1 MKTASP
7 TLRDRACI
15 VGIGHTEFSQHSGR
29 STLQL
34 AAEASLAA
42 IVSRVEDGARVG
54 VCLDTCHLFA
64 AGYDIRSA
72 EGYRAAMAR
81 CRRLLGL
88 RPRLLA
94 ALLATS
100 LVTLGAAAIV
110 LLPPLRVADLGC
122 GIGAESLAFASLDLK
137 VSAYEID
144 EVTSAI
150 AAYNLA
156 IFDNVEVNNQ
166 DVTKLDLE
174 QHQALFFDPARRNSK
189 ARLFNPQD
197 FAPNFDWVIEQ
208 AKKKPSGIKLGP
220 GHPHNQIP
228 QEAEAQWV
236 SVEGDLVELSLWFNE
251 TKRQDVTKSALLITK
266 DGKHELK
273 TNQKEEP
280 APTGEL
286 GQYIHEPDNAVIR
299 SHLINLLAEQTNTH
313 TIDPQ
318 IAYLT
323 GHDNITSPWLKS
335 YKIEQVLPFDRKQL
349 KAYIKQ
355 NEIGTL
361 EIKKRGADITPEEL
375 RKELAP
381 KGKNKATLIVT
392 RIGDA
397 HRAIF
402 VS

>member
-1 MKTASP
+1 MN
-7 TLRDRACI
+7 RD
-15 VGIGHTEFSQHSGR
+15 EF
-29 STLQL
+29 LQL
-34 AAEASLAA
+34 LSKEGQSLLAQIDYSTKLDIVKTITKLRAQGHDPALIANALSQAKLRKRAEAKFGEFAQRMFFTEDALEQA
-42 IVSRVEDGARVG
+42 SRLQV
-54 VCLDTCHLFA
+54 
-64 AGYDIRSA
+64 
-72 EGYRAAMAR
+72 
-81 CRRLLGL
+81 
-88 RPRLLA
+88 A
-94 ALLATS
+94 ALHANRFKQAG
-100 LVTLGAAAIV
+100 VTQ
-110 LLPPLRVADLGC
+110 VADLGC

-251 TKRQDVTKSALLITK
+251 TKRQDVTRSALLITK

-273 TNQKEEP
+273 TNQREEP

-299 SHLINLLAEQTNTH
+299 SHLINLLADQTNTH

-323 GHDNITSPWLKS
+323 GNDNITSPWLKS

-355 NEIGTL
+355 NDIGTL

>member
-1 MKTASP
+1 MN
-7 TLRDRACI
+7 RD
-15 VGIGHTEFSQHSGR
+15 EF
-29 STLQL
+29 LQL
-34 AAEASLAA
+34 LSKEGQSLLAQIDYSTKLDIVKTITKLRAQGHDPALIANALSQAKLRKRAEAKFGEFAERMFFTEDALEQA
-42 IVSRVEDGARVG
+42 SRLQV
-54 VCLDTCHLFA
+54 
-64 AGYDIRSA
+64 
-72 EGYRAAMAR
+72 
-81 CRRLLGL
+81 
-88 RPRLLA
+88 A
-94 ALLATS
+94 ALHANRFKQAG
-100 LVTLGAAAIV
+100 VTQ
-110 LLPPLRVADLGC
+110 VADLGC

-251 TKRQDVTKSALLITK
+251 TKRQDVTRSALLITK

-286 GQYIHEPDNAVIR
+286 GQYIHEPDNSVIR

-323 GHDNITSPWLKS
+323 GNDNITSPWLKS

>member
-1 MKTASP
+1 VN
-7 TLRDRACI
+7 RD
-15 VGIGHTEFSQHSGR
+15 EF
-29 STLQL
+29 LQL
-34 AAEASLAA
+34 LSKEGQSLLAQIDYSTKLDIVKTITKLRAQGHDPALIANALSQAKLRKRAEAKFGEFAERMFFTEDALEQA
-42 IVSRVEDGARVG
+42 SRLQV
-54 VCLDTCHLFA
+54 
-64 AGYDIRSA
+64 
-72 EGYRAAMAR
+72 
-81 CRRLLGL
+81 
-88 RPRLLA
+88 A
-94 ALLATS
+94 ALHANRFKQS
-100 LVTLGAAAIV
+100 GVTQ
-110 LLPPLRVADLGC
+110 VADLGC

-166 DVTKLDLE
+166 DVTKLALE
-174 QHQALFFDPARRNSK
+174 RHQALFFDPARRNSK
-189 ARLFNPQD
+189 ARIFNPQD

-251 TKRQDVTKSALLITK
+251 TKRQGVTRSALLITK

-273 TNQKEEP
+273 TNQREEP

-323 GHDNITSPWLKS
+323 GNDNITSPWLKS

-392 RIGDA
+392 RIGDT

>member
-1 MKTASP
+1 MN
-7 TLRDRACI
+7 RD
-15 VGIGHTEFSQHSGR
+15 EF
-29 STLQL
+29 LQL
-34 AAEASLAA
+34 LSKEGQSLLAQIDYSTKLDIVKTITKLRAQGHDPALIANALSQAKLRKRAEAKFGEFAERMFFTEDALEQA
-42 IVSRVEDGARVG
+42 SRLQV
-54 VCLDTCHLFA
+54 
-64 AGYDIRSA
+64 
-72 EGYRAAMAR
+72 
-81 CRRLLGL
+81 
-88 RPRLLA
+88 A
-94 ALLATS
+94 ALHANRFKQAE
-100 LVTLGAAAIV
+100 VTQ
-110 LLPPLRVADLGC
+110 VADLGC

-208 AKKKPSGIKLGP
+208 AKKRPSGIKLGP

-236 SVEGDLVELSLWFNE
+236 SVQGDLVELSLWFNE
-251 TKRQDVTKSALLITK
+251 TKRPNIKRSALLITPE
-266 DGKHELK
+266 GKYEL
-273 TNQKEEP
+273 NSNEPEAP
-280 APTGEL
+280 APTGPL
-286 GQYIHEPDNAVIR
+286 GEYLHEPDNAVIR
-299 SHLINLLAEQTNTH
+299 SHLINELAEQTNTH

-323 GHDNITSPWLKS
+323 GNENITSPWLKT
-335 YKIEQVLPFDRKQL
+335 YKIKETLPFDRKHL

-355 NEIGTL
+355 NEIGIL
-361 EIKKRGADITPEEL
+361 EIKKRGADITPEQL
-375 RKELAP
+375 RKELSP
-381 KGKNKATLIVT
+381 KGPNSATLIIT
-392 RIGDA
+392 RIGESHLA
-397 HRAIF
+397 LFVEPAI
-402 VS
+402 

>member
-1 MKTASP
+1 MN
-7 TLRDRACI
+7 RD
-15 VGIGHTEFSQHSGR
+15 EF
-29 STLQL
+29 LQL
-34 AAEASLAA
+34 LSKEGQSLLAQIDYSTKLDIVKTITKLRAQGHDPALIANALSQAKLRKRAEAKFGEFAERMFFTEDALEQA
-42 IVSRVEDGARVG
+42 SRLQV
-54 VCLDTCHLFA
+54 
-64 AGYDIRSA
+64 
-72 EGYRAAMAR
+72 
-81 CRRLLGL
+81 
-88 RPRLLA
+88 A
-94 ALLATS
+94 ALHANRFKQS
-100 LVTLGAAAIV
+100 GVTQ
-110 LLPPLRVADLGC
+110 VADLGC

-174 QHQALFFDPARRNSK
+174 QHQALLFDPARRNSK
-189 ARLFNPQD
+189 ARIFNPQD

-251 TKRQDVTKSALLITK
+251 TKRQDVTRSALLITK

>member
-1 MKTASP
+1 MN
-7 TLRDRACI
+7 RD
-15 VGIGHTEFSQHSGR
+15 EF
-29 STLQL
+29 LQL
-34 AAEASLAA
+34 LSKEGQSLLAQIDYSTKLDIVKTITKLRAQGHDPALIANALSQAKLRKRAEAKFGEFAERMFFTEDALEQA
-42 IVSRVEDGARVG
+42 SRLQV
-54 VCLDTCHLFA
+54 
-64 AGYDIRSA
+64 
-72 EGYRAAMAR
+72 
-81 CRRLLGL
+81 
-88 RPRLLA
+88 A
-94 ALLATS
+94 ALHANRFKQAG
-100 LVTLGAAAIV
+100 VTQ
-110 LLPPLRVADLGC
+110 VADLGC

-251 TKRQDVTKSALLITK
+251 TKRQDVTRSALLITK

-286 GQYIHEPDNAVIR
+286 GQYIHEPDNSVIR

-323 GHDNITSPWLKS
+323 GNDNITSPWLKS

-355 NEIGTL
+355 NDIGTL

>member
-1 MKTASP
+1 VN
-7 TLRDRACI
+7 RD
-15 VGIGHTEFSQHSGR
+15 EF
-29 STLQL
+29 LQL
-34 AAEASLAA
+34 LSKESQ
-42 IVSRVEDGARVG
+42 S
-54 VCLDTCHLFA
+54 
-64 AGYDIRSA
+64 
-72 EGYRAAMAR
+72 
-81 CRRLLGL
+81 
-88 RPRLLA
+88 LLA
-94 ALLATS
+94 QIDYSTKLDIVKTITKLRAQGHDPALIANALSQAKLRKRAESKFGEFAQRMFFTEDALEQAS
-100 LVTLGAAAIV
+100 RLQVAALHANRFKQAGVTQ
-110 LLPPLRVADLGC
+110 VADLGC

-236 SVEGDLVELSLWFNE
+236 SVEGDLVELDLWFNE
-251 TKRQDVTKSALLITK
+251 TKRQDVTRSALLITK

-273 TNQKEEP
+273 TNQKEEQ

-323 GHDNITSPWLKS
+323 GNDNITSPWLKS
-335 YKIEQVLPFDRKQL
+335 YKVEQVLPFDRKQL

-355 NEIGTL
+355 NDIGTL

-375 RKELAP
+375 RRELSP
-381 KGKNKATLIVT
+381 KGKNKATLIIT

-397 HRAIF
+397 HRVIF
-402 VS
+402 CASP

>member
-1 MKTASP
+1 MN
-7 TLRDRACI
+7 RD
-15 VGIGHTEFSQHSGR
+15 EF
-29 STLQL
+29 LQL
-34 AAEASLAA
+34 LSKEGQSLLAQIDYSTKLDIVKTITKLRAQGHDPALIANALSQAKLRKRAEAKFGEFAERMFFTEDALEQA
-42 IVSRVEDGARVG
+42 SRLQV
-54 VCLDTCHLFA
+54 
-64 AGYDIRSA
+64 
-72 EGYRAAMAR
+72 
-81 CRRLLGL
+81 
-88 RPRLLA
+88 A
-94 ALLATS
+94 ALHANRFKQAE
-100 LVTLGAAAIV
+100 VTQ
-110 LLPPLRVADLGC
+110 VADLGC

-208 AKKKPSGIKLGP
+208 AKKRPSGIKLGP

-251 TKRQDVTKSALLITK
+251 TKRQDVTRSALLITK

-323 GHDNITSPWLKS
+323 GNDNITSPWLKS

-397 HRAIF
+397 RRAIF

>member
-1 MKTASP
+1 VN
-7 TLRDRACI
+7 RD
-15 VGIGHTEFSQHSGR
+15 EF
-29 STLQL
+29 LQL
-34 AAEASLAA
+34 LSKEGQSLLAQIDYSTKLDIVKTITKLRAQGHDPALIANALSQAKLRKRAEAKFGEFAQRMFFTEDALEQA
-42 IVSRVEDGARVG
+42 SRLQV
-54 VCLDTCHLFA
+54 
-64 AGYDIRSA
+64 
-72 EGYRAAMAR
+72 
-81 CRRLLGL
+81 
-88 RPRLLA
+88 A
-94 ALLATS
+94 ALHANRFKQAG
-100 LVTLGAAAIV
+100 VTQ
-110 LLPPLRVADLGC
+110 VADLGC
-122 GIGAESLAFASLDLK
+122 GIGAESLAFASLELK

-166 DVTKLDLE
+166 DVTKLDLD

-251 TKRQDVTKSALLITK
+251 TKRQDVTRSALLIIK

-299 SHLINLLAEQTNTH
+299 SHLINLLAEQTKTH

-323 GHDNITSPWLKS
+323 GNDNINSPWLKS
-335 YKIEQVLPFDRKQL
+335 YKIEQILPFDRKQL

-355 NEIGTL
+355 NDIGSL

>member
-1 MKTASP
+1 VN
-7 TLRDRACI
+7 RD
-15 VGIGHTEFSQHSGR
+15 EF
-29 STLQL
+29 LQL
-34 AAEASLAA
+34 LSKEGQSLLAQNDYSTKLDIVKTITKLRAQGHDPALIANALSQAKLRKRAEAKFGEFAQRMFFTEDALEQA
-42 IVSRVEDGARVG
+42 SRLQV
-54 VCLDTCHLFA
+54 
-64 AGYDIRSA
+64 
-72 EGYRAAMAR
+72 
-81 CRRLLGL
+81 
-88 RPRLLA
+88 A
-94 ALLATS
+94 ALHANRFNQAG
-100 LVTLGAAAIV
+100 VTQ
-110 LLPPLRVADLGC
+110 VADLGC

-251 TKRQDVTKSALLITK
+251 TKRQDVTRSALLITK

-323 GHDNITSPWLKS
+323 GNDNITSPWLKS

-355 NEIGTL
+355 NDIGTL

-381 KGKNKATLIVT
+381 KGKNKATLIAT
-392 RIGDA
+392 RIGDS

-402 VS
+402 CTSP

>member
-1 MKTASP
+1 VN
-7 TLRDRACI
+7 RD
-15 VGIGHTEFSQHSGR
+15 EF
-29 STLQL
+29 LQL
-34 AAEASLAA
+34 LSKEGQSLLAQIDYSTKLDIVKTITKLRAQGHDPSLIANALSQAKLRKRAEAKFGEFAQRMFFTEDALEQA
-42 IVSRVEDGARVG
+42 SRLQV
-54 VCLDTCHLFA
+54 
-64 AGYDIRSA
+64 
-72 EGYRAAMAR
+72 
-81 CRRLLGL
+81 
-88 RPRLLA
+88 A
-94 ALLATS
+94 ALHANRFKQAGITQ
-100 LVTLGAAAIV
+100 
-110 LLPPLRVADLGC
+110 VADLGC

-208 AKKKPSGIKLGP
+208 AKKKPTGIKLGP

-251 TKRQDVTKSALLITK
+251 TKRQDVTRSALLITK

-323 GHDNITSPWLKS
+323 GNDNITSPWLKS
-335 YKIEQVLPFDRKQL
+335 YKVEQVLPFDRKQL

-355 NEIGTL
+355 NDIGTL

-397 HRAIF
+397 HKAII
-402 VS
+402 V

>member
-1 MKTASP
+1 MN
-7 TLRDRACI
+7 RD
-15 VGIGHTEFSQHSGR
+15 EF
-29 STLQL
+29 LQL
-34 AAEASLAA
+34 LSKEGQSLLAQIDYSTKLDIVKTITKLRAQGHDPALIANALSQAKLRKRAEAKFGEFAERMFFTEDALEQA
-42 IVSRVEDGARVG
+42 SRLQV
-54 VCLDTCHLFA
+54 
-64 AGYDIRSA
+64 
-72 EGYRAAMAR
+72 
-81 CRRLLGL
+81 
-88 RPRLLA
+88 A
-94 ALLATS
+94 ALHANRFKQAE
-100 LVTLGAAAIV
+100 VTQ
-110 LLPPLRVADLGC
+110 VADLGC

-208 AKKKPSGIKLGP
+208 AKKRPSGIKLGP

-251 TKRQDVTKSALLITK
+251 TKRQDVTRSALLITK

-286 GQYIHEPDNAVIR
+286 GQYIHEPDNSVIR

-323 GHDNITSPWLKS
+323 GNDNITSPWLKS

>member
-1 MKTASP
+1 MN
-7 TLRDRACI
+7 RD
-15 VGIGHTEFSQHSGR
+15 EF
-29 STLQL
+29 LQL
-34 AAEASLAA
+34 LSKEGQSLLAQIDYSTKLDIVKTITKLRAQGHDPALIANALSQAKLRKRAEAKFGEFAERMFFTEDALEQA
-42 IVSRVEDGARVG
+42 SRLQV
-54 VCLDTCHLFA
+54 
-64 AGYDIRSA
+64 
-72 EGYRAAMAR
+72 
-81 CRRLLGL
+81 
-88 RPRLLA
+88 A
-94 ALLATS
+94 ALHANRFKQAG
-100 LVTLGAAAIV
+100 VTQ
-110 LLPPLRVADLGC
+110 VADLGC

-156 IFDNVEVNNQ
+156 IFDNIEVNSQ

-208 AKKKPSGIKLGP
+208 AKKRPSGIKLGP

-251 TKRQDVTKSALLITK
+251 TKRQDVTRSALLITK

-323 GHDNITSPWLKS
+323 GNDNITSPWLKS

>member
-1 MKTASP
+1 MN
-7 TLRDRACI
+7 RD
-15 VGIGHTEFSQHSGR
+15 EF
-29 STLQL
+29 LQL
-34 AAEASLAA
+34 LSKEGQSLLAQIDYSTKLDIVKTITKLRAQGHDPALIANALSQAKLRKRAEAKFGEFAQRMFFTEDALEQA
-42 IVSRVEDGARVG
+42 SRLQV
-54 VCLDTCHLFA
+54 
-64 AGYDIRSA
+64 
-72 EGYRAAMAR
+72 
-81 CRRLLGL
+81 
-88 RPRLLA
+88 A
-94 ALLATS
+94 ALHANRFKQAG
-100 LVTLGAAAIV
+100 VTQ
-110 LLPPLRVADLGC
+110 VADLGC

-156 IFDNVEVNNQ
+156 IFDNVEVNSQ

-251 TKRQDVTKSALLITK
+251 TKRQDVTRSALLITK

-273 TNQKEEP
+273 TNQKKEP

-323 GHDNITSPWLKS
+323 GNDNITSPWLKS
-335 YKIEQVLPFDRKQL
+335 YKITQVLPFDRKQL

-355 NEIGTL
+355 NDIGTL

-402 VS
+402 S